1 MTPDMKR
8 LCEAVLDGFNR
19 YSGIDRNMTS
29 GEAEAIVHAVLM
41 ALREP
46 SDAVK
51 KAAEKDTEFY
61 GCGEYISY
69 DADETIARAVDFIL
83 AEPAKA

>member
-1 MTPDMKR
+1 
-8 LCEAVLDGFNR
+8 
-19 YSGIDRNMTS
+19 
-29 GEAEAIVHAVLM
+29 M

-51 KAAEKDTEFY
+51 KAAEEGTEFY
-61 GCGEYISY
+61 GAGEYISY
-69 DADETIARAVDFIL
+69 DAGETIARAVDFIL

>member
-8 LCEAVLDGFNR
+8 ICDAAHRCITEDHGDMEDADPSF
-19 YSGIDRNMTS
+19 
-29 GEAEAIVHAVLM
+29 AEAIVRAVLM
-41 ALREP
+41 ALRDP

-69 DADETIARAVDFIL
+69 DAGETIARAVDFIL
-83 AEPAKA
+83 AEPARA

>member
-8 LCEAVLDGFNR
+8 LCDAAMDAEETWF
-19 YSGIDRNMTS
+19 RNMP
-29 GEAEAIVHAVLM
+29 EARSAAVVRAVLM
-41 ALREP
+41 ALRKP

-69 DADETIARAVDFIL
+69 DAGETIARAVDFIL